1 MIQISA
7 STRCDRP
14 SFLIHGDVYLKQ
26 IDYLRSHLP
35 IGPTYHAVISWIH
48 HPGYRDS
55 TKEWST
61 GDSRKRPGDER
72 SVALQS
78 VDGSFQTCACSG
90 GRPLCCLEAW
100 DQVLELLYIQQ
111 SELGSRKAKSSWLS
125 FWRPAKEKKCNGC
138 RAWRD
143 LINVN
148 DPEKTHSCWQ
158 AQGKRLC

>member
-7 STRCDRP
+7 STRCARP
-14 SFLIHGDVYLKQ
+14 SFLIFLHVHTWRRLLKQ

-35 IGPTYHAVISWIH
+35 IGPTYYAVISWIH
-48 HPGYRDS
+48 HPGYRDL

-143 LINVN
+143 LI
-148 DPEKTHSCWQ
+148 THSCWQ
-158 AQGKRLC
+158 AQGKRVC